1 MRLPRVSY
9 VIHLFALAHAIVCGV
24 CAWLEVPDTALLTLL
39 TMVMTV
45 ILCTRRSL
53 RVEVT
58 AIAIILVNAVGLL
71 VGIGLAELL
80 DLLIPE
86 DWMPHVI
93 STFLTTELI
102 GWTLYWLARRL
113 PRRLYRNPHRSRIG
127 WLIFAI
133 LGVFLVRISVS
144 ILTEGYHI
152 RGIVLNAPV
161 LTEILSLLLVM
172 FFAAI
177 LYGLAMEER
186 EKSHRSDLRYSTLKN
201 FVNPH
206 FLFNSLNNLDGL
218 IAPENEAAKDYI
230 RRLASLYRY
239 MTVHEGEA
247 LIQLS
252 EERQFAKNYMDLMRV
267 RFPGAI
273 QTSVTV
279 REQEL
284 NTRIVP
290 CSIQI
295 LLENAV
301 KHNAFSPEHPLKVTV
316 TTEEG
321 WFIVSNNV
329 QPRTSPSPSTGVGL
343 RYIISRYQ
351 DICDREIEIRKDKD
365 SFTVRIP
372 LIK

>member
-1 MRLPRVSY
+1 MRLLRVTY
-9 VIHLFALAHAIVCGV
+9 IIHLFALAHAVMCGL
-24 CAWLEVPDTALLTLL
+24 CAWMELPDTAMLTLL
-39 TMVMTV
+39 TMLMTV
-45 ILCTRRSL
+45 IICTRRHL

-58 AIAIILVNAVGLL
+58 AAAIVIVNAVGFL
-71 VGIGLAELL
+71 VGISLAELL
-80 DLLIPE
+80 DLLIPQE
-86 DWMPHVI
+86 WAPHVI
-93 STFLTTELI
+93 STFVTTELI
-102 GWTLYWLARRL
+102 GWTLYWLAQRL
-113 PRRLYRNPHRSRIG
+113 PRKLYRNPRRSRIG

-133 LGVFLVRISVS
+133 LGVFLVRVSVS
-144 ILTEGYHI
+144 VLTEGYHI
-152 RGIVLNAPV
+152 RGIVLSAPV
-161 LTEILSLLLVM
+161 LTEIVSLMLVM
-172 FFAAI
+172 FFAVI

-186 EKSHRSDLRYSTLKN
+186 EKSHSSDLRYSTLKN
-201 FVNPH
+201 LVNPH

-218 IAPENEAAKDYI
+218 IDPDNEAAKEYI
-230 RRLASLYRY
+230 RRLAALYRY

-247 LIQLS
+247 LVQLAD
-252 EERQFAKNYMDLMRV
+252 ERQFAKNYIDLMLV

-279 REQEL
+279 RDQEL
-284 NTRIVP
+284 NTKIVP

-301 KHNAFSPEHPLKVTV
+301 KHNAFSPQHPLRVTV

-321 WFIVSNNV
+321 WFIVSNNI
-329 QPRTSPSPSTGVGL
+329 QPRTSPSASTGVGL